1 MTMRARG
8 PLAGFRWLKDAINL
22 GRTNPRAVFG
32 GAALVAL
39 MSMVPSLITLPMQFA
54 MTPGPGM
61 LAAVMGV
68 SMLCGLL
75 LAPMFA
81 GYMRIIDAADRGHA
95 ARAVDVFMPYRSGE
109 APRLVGYG
117 LAMLAVYVLIGA
129 LLVAVAGRELV
140 DWYLQAISVQNGAD
154 QTTAVTALPDGFGRA
169 FALGMV
175 CALLITGVYAI
186 SLGQVA
192 LGGRSVLDSVRDGLV
207 GSLKNL
213 LPLLVLAVSGIVAMI
228 VLVLVFGVVAAGLAL
243 LAQFVGAWLMFALML
258 PLYCALMLAMFVVMF
273 GVMYHL
279 WRDVSG
285 NEPSGVAPAQAI
297 VA

>member
-22 GRTNPRAVFG
+22 GRRNPRAVFG

-39 MSMVPSLITLPMQFA
+39 MSLVPSLITLPMQFA

-61 LAAVMGV
+61 LAAVMGI
-68 SMLCGLL
+68 SMLGGLL

-81 GYMRIIDAADRGHA
+81 GYLRIIDAADRGHA
-95 ARAVDVFMPYRSGE
+95 TRARDVFTPYRSGE

-117 LAMLAVYVLIGA
+117 LAMLALYVVMGA
-129 LLVAVAGRELV
+129 LIVAVAGRELV
-140 DWYLQAISVQNGAD
+140 DWYLQAITIQDRAG
-154 QTTAVTALPDGFGRA
+154 QTAALAALPDGFGRA

-175 CALLITGVYAI
+175 LALLISGVYAI

-192 LGGRSVLDSVRDGLV
+192 LGGRSVLGSVRDGLV

-213 LPLLVLAVSGIVAMI
+213 LPLLVLVVSSIVAM
-228 VLVLVFGVVAAGLAL
+228 VLLVLVFGVLAAVLVV
-243 LAQFVGAWLMFALML
+243 LAQFVGAWLTFVLMV

-279 WRDVSG
+279 WRDVCG
-285 NEPSGVAPAQAI
+285 HEPGGVAPEQAM

>member
-54 MTPGPGM
+54 MTPGPGL
-61 LAAVMGV
+61 LAAVMGI

-95 ARAVDVFMPYRSGE
+95 ARAVDVFTPYRSGE

-117 LAMLAVYVLIGA
+117 LAMLGVYVLMGA

-140 DWYLQAISVQNGAD
+140 DWYLQAISIQDGAG
-154 QTTAVTALPDGFGRA
+154 QVAAPPVLPDGFGRA

-213 LPLLVLAVSGIVAMI
+213 LPLLVLAVSGIVAMV

-243 LAQFVGAWLMFALML
+243 LAQFVGTWLMFALMV

-285 NEPSGVAPAQAI
+285 NEPGGEAPAQAI
-297 VA
+297 AA